1 MLVRGN
7 LEMKEKV
14 EKFDIRY
21 NTLLKSVKNVSPW
34 LEKFMVEADKPV
46 EEIDISLLKSVSNK
60 IE

>member
-21 NTLLKSVKNVSPW
+21 NTLLKSVKNVAPW
-34 LEKFMVEADKPV
+34 LDKFMVEVDKPV
-46 EEIDISLLKSVSNK
+46 EDIEIGLLKSVSNK

>member
-21 NTLLKSVKNVSPW
+21 NMLLKAVKNVSPW
-34 LEKFMVEADKPV
+34 L
-46 EEIDISLLKSVSNK
+46 
-60 IE
+60 

>member
-21 NTLLKSVKNVSPW
+21 NTLLKSVKNVAPW
-34 LEKFMVEADKPV
+34 LEKFMVEVDKPV
-46 EEIDISLLKSVSNK
+46 EDIEIGLLKSVSNK

>member
-7 LEMKEKV
+7 LEMKEKA

-34 LEKFMVEADKPV
+34 LEKFMVEADKSV

>member
-34 LEKFMVEADKPV
+34 LEKFMVEADKSV